1 MNNAGYGVEVY
12 DSIRQVDLGE
22 WNSLRDAT
30 SDPFMDPRFIE
41 AVEIGFA
48 KACRF
53 RHGIV
58 RDSQGRPMAI
68 ACLSS
73 YSIGGA
79 SLAKGRLQK
88 VLAGLE
94 RAAPWFFR
102 SKLILCG
109 LPVSAGQSH
118 LRFAPEA
125 DRAEVLR
132 HIDRVACQF
141 ARREW
146 ARLILFKEID
156 EAACSDLGP
165 LESLG
170 YRRADSFPMN
180 RVEPGSRDFADY
192 LSKFPS
198 KKRRPIR
205 RSQKRIAENGLRIV
219 ELFGRDGVTELY
231 TDAVHCLYEAV
242 ATRSAVQFEQLPAEF
257 PRELARR
264 MPDNTVFTL
273 IYRDAE
279 VVGFSMS
286 LVSDTTFH
294 GMVLGVDYEVNAEA
308 EVYFNLLYQ
317 SIDSALRHGAQEIC
331 IGQTTDALKHD
342 KLDCYQVPLSIY
354 VKGGRWTMKAVLRAG
369 FSSIFPPRP
378 LLYPRERAGTKADDR
393 RAATVN
399 DLEESDRPGPPRSAV
414 RRPQQVRWG
423 GDSAGQERLSR
434 SGVAISESNPV
445 RPSEVVNEQAYEARV
460 DR

>member
-1 MNNAGYGVEVY
+1 MNDYQFEVY
-12 DSIRQVDLGE
+12 DSIGRVDPGE
-22 WNSLRDAT
+22 WNSLRDAE

-48 KACRF
+48 KTCRF
-53 RHGIV
+53 RHVIV
-58 RDSQGRPMAI
+58 RDSQRRPMAI

-79 SLAKGRLQK
+79 SLAQGRARK

-94 RAAPWFFR
+94 RVAPWLFK

-125 DRAEVLR
+125 DRAAVLR
-132 HIDRVACQF
+132 CLDRVARQF

-156 EAACSDLGP
+156 EAGCTALSP

-198 KKRRPIR
+198 KKRVAIR
-205 RSQKRIAENGLRIV
+205 RSQKRLSENGLRVV
-219 ELFGRDGVTELY
+219 ELFGRDGVADLY
-231 TDAVHCLYEAV
+231 TEEVHRLYEAV
-242 ATRSAVQFEQLPAEF
+242 VNRSAVQFEHLPVEF

-264 MPDNTVFTL
+264 MPDNTVFSL
-273 IYRDAE
+273 IYRGKE
-279 VVGFSMS
+279 IVGFAMS
-286 LVSDTTFH
+286 LASKTTFH
-294 GMVLGVDYEVNAEA
+294 GMVLGVDYDANADA
-308 EVYFNLLYQ
+308 ELYFNLLYQ
-317 SIDSALRHGAQEIC
+317 SMDSAFRLGAEEIC

-342 KLDCYQVPLSIY
+342 KLGCYQVPLSIY
-354 VKGGRWTMKAVLRAG
+354 VKGGRWTMRAVLKAG

-378 LLYPRERAGTKADDR
+378 LLYPREDAKPKADA
-393 RAATVN
+393 RAT
-399 DLEESDRPGPPRSAV
+399 
-414 RRPQQVRWG
+414 Q
-423 GDSAGQERLSR
+423 
-434 SGVAISESNPV
+434 
-445 RPSEVVNEQAYEARV
+445 PSEARPAASLV
-460 DR
+460 S

>member
-1 MNNAGYGVEVY
+1 MDSADYQFEVY
-12 DSIRQVDLGE
+12 DSIGRVDPGE
-22 WNSLRDAT
+22 WNSLRDAA

-53 RHGIV
+53 RHVIV
-58 RDSQGRPMAI
+58 RDGRRRPMAI

-79 SLAKGRLQK
+79 SLAKGRVQK
-88 VLAGLE
+88 VVAGLE
-94 RAAPWFFR
+94 RVAPWLFR

-118 LRFAPEA
+118 VRLAPEA
-125 DRAEVLR
+125 DRAAVLR
-132 HIDRVACQF
+132 CLDRVACQF

-156 EAACSDLGP
+156 EAGCSDLEP
-165 LESLG
+165 LKSLG

-192 LSKFPS
+192 LSRFPS

-205 RSQKRIAENGLRIV
+205 RSQKRLAENGLRVV
-219 ELFGRDGVTELY
+219 ELYGRDGVADLY
-231 TDAVHCLYEAV
+231 TDAVHKLYKAV
-242 ATRSAVQFEQLPAEF
+242 AERSDVQFEQLPLEF

-273 IYRDAE
+273 IYRGE
-279 VVGFSMS
+279 EIVGFSLS
-286 LVSDTTFH
+286 LVSETTFH

-317 SIDSALRHGAQEIC
+317 SIDTALRHGAQGIC

-342 KLDCYQVPLSIY
+342 KLGCYQVPLSIF
-354 VKGGRWTMKAVLRAG
+354 VKGGRWTMRVVLKAG

-378 LLYPRERAGTKADDR
+378 LLYPREEVQPNTDDPTATLPPVADL
-393 RAATVN
+393 AA
-399 DLEESDRPGPPRSAV
+399 
-414 RRPQQVRWG
+414 
-423 GDSAGQERLSR
+423 
-434 SGVAISESNPV
+434 
-445 RPSEVVNEQAYEARV
+445 V
-460 DR
+460 DVGMC

>member
-1 MNNAGYGVEVY
+1 MNSADYEFGVY
-12 DSIRQVDLGE
+12 DSIDRVDPGE
-22 WNSLRDAT
+22 WNSLRDAA
-30 SDPFMDPRFIE
+30 SDPFMDPHFIE
-41 AVEIGFA
+41 AVEVGFG

-53 RHGIV
+53 RHVIV
-58 RDSQGRPMAI
+58 RDTQRRPMAI

-79 SLAKGRLQK
+79 SLARGRVQK

-94 RAAPWFFR
+94 RAAPWLFR

-118 LRFAPEA
+118 LRFAPQA
-125 DRAEVLR
+125 DRAAVLR
-132 HIDRVACQF
+132 CLDRVACQF

-156 EAACSDLGP
+156 EAGCTDLGP

-180 RVEPGSRDFADY
+180 RVEPGSRDFTDY

-205 RSQKRIAENGLRIV
+205 RSQKRLPENGLRAV
-219 ELFGRDGVTELY
+219 ELFGRDGVADLY
-231 TDAVHCLYEAV
+231 TEQVHGLYEAV
-242 ATRSAVQFEQLPAEF
+242 MNRSAVQFEHLPPEF

-273 IYRDAE
+273 IYRGDE
-279 VVGFSMS
+279 IVGFSMS
-286 LVSDTTFH
+286 LVSETTFH
-294 GMVLGVDYEVNAEA
+294 GMVLGVDYDVNAEA
-308 EVYFNLLYQ
+308 ELYFNLLYQ
-317 SIDSALRHGAQEIC
+317 SMDSAFRHGAQEIC
-331 IGQTTDALKHD
+331 IGQTTDAMKHD
-342 KLDCYQVPLSIY
+342 KLGCYQVPLSIY
-354 VKGGRWTMKAVLRAG
+354 VKGGRWTMRAVLKAG

-378 LLYPRERAGTKADDR
+378 LLYPRAVADPKADDPP
-393 RAATVN
+393 AATVP
-399 DLEESDRPGPPRSAV
+399 DLV
-414 RRPQQVRWG
+414 
-423 GDSAGQERLSR
+423 DSA
-434 SGVAISESNPV
+434 A
-445 RPSEVVNEQAYEARV
+445 V
-460 DR
+460 DVGAC

>member
-1 MNNAGYGVEVY
+1 MNSADYEFEVY
-12 DSIRQVDLGE
+12 DSIRQVDPRE
-22 WNSLRDAT
+22 WNRLRDPAR
-30 SDPFMDPRFIE
+30 DPFMDPRFIE
-41 AVEIGFA
+41 AVEAGFA

-53 RHGIV
+53 RHVIV
-58 RDSQGRPMAI
+58 RDSQRRTMAI

-73 YSIGGA
+73 YSISGA
-79 SLAKGRLQK
+79 SLAKGSVRK
-88 VLAGLE
+88 ILASLE
-94 RAAPWFFR
+94 RIAPWLFK

-118 LRFAPEA
+118 LRFAPDA
-125 DRAEVLR
+125 DRAAVLR
-132 HIDRVACQF
+132 CLDRVARQF

-156 EAACSDLGP
+156 EAGCTDLGP

-192 LSKFPS
+192 LAKFPS

-219 ELFGRDGVTELY
+219 ELSGRDGVAELY
-231 TDAVHCLYEAV
+231 TDKVHRLYEAV
-242 ATRSAVQFEQLPAEF
+242 ASRSAVQFEELPVEF

-264 MPDNTVFTL
+264 MPENTVFTL
-273 IYRDAE
+273 IYRGED

-286 LVSDTTFH
+286 LVSQTTFH
-294 GMVLGVDYEVNAEA
+294 GMVLGVDYDVNAEA

-317 SIDSALRHGAQEIC
+317 SIDTALRHGAQEIC

-342 KLDCYQVPLSIY
+342 KLGCYQVPLSIY
-354 VKGGRWTMKAVLRAG
+354 VKGGRWTMRAVLKAG
-369 FSSIFPPRP
+369 FQSIFPPRP
-378 LLYPRERAGTKADDR
+378 LLYPREAAKPNCEDDP
-393 RAATVN
+393 RAATLPDVA
-399 DLEESDRPGPPRSAV
+399 DREPADVGAC
-414 RRPQQVRWG
+414 
-423 GDSAGQERLSR
+423 
-434 SGVAISESNPV
+434 
-445 RPSEVVNEQAYEARV
+445 
-460 DR
+460 

>member
-1 MNNAGYGVEVY
+1 MNSADYEFEVY
-12 DSIRQVDLGE
+12 DSISRVDPGE
-22 WNSLRDAT
+22 WNSLRDVA

-53 RHGIV
+53 RHVIV
-58 RDSQGRPMAI
+58 RDSQRRPMAI

-73 YSIGGA
+73 YTIGGA
-79 SLAKGRLQK
+79 SLAKGRFQK
-88 VLAGLE
+88 FLAGLE
-94 RAAPWFFR
+94 RAAPWLFK

-125 DRAEVLR
+125 DRAAVLR
-132 HIDRVACQF
+132 CLDRVARQF

-156 EAACSDLGP
+156 QAGCSDLGP
-165 LESLG
+165 LESFG

-205 RSQKRIAENGLRIV
+205 RSQKRLAENGLRVV
-219 ELFGRDGVTELY
+219 ELFGRDGVAERY
-231 TDAVHCLYEAV
+231 TDAVHRLYEAV
-242 ATRSAVQFEQLPAEF
+242 ESRSAVQFEHLPPEF

-264 MPDNTVFTL
+264 MPDNTLFIL
-273 IYRDAE
+273 ICRGE
-279 VVGFSMS
+279 QVVGFSMS
-286 LVSDTTFH
+286 LVSETTFH

-342 KLDCYQVPLSIY
+342 KLGCYQVPLSIY
-354 VKGGRWTMKAVLRAG
+354 VKGGRWTMKAVLKAG

-378 LLYPRERAGTKADDR
+378 LLYPREEAQPEIDGPHPAELPDVADRA
-393 RAATVN
+393 
-399 DLEESDRPGPPRSAV
+399 
-414 RRPQQVRWG
+414 
-423 GDSAGQERLSR
+423 
-434 SGVAISESNPV
+434 
-445 RPSEVVNEQAYEARV
+445 VVDVGAC
-460 DR
+460 

>member
-1 MNNAGYGVEVY
+1 MNSADYEFEVY
-12 DSIRQVDLGE
+12 DSITRVDPGE
-22 WNSLRDAT
+22 WNSLRDAA
-30 SDPFMDPRFIE
+30 SDPFMDPQFIR
-41 AVEIGFA
+41 AVEIGFGS
-48 KACRF
+48 ACRF
-53 RHGIV
+53 RHVIV
-58 RDSQGRPMAI
+58 RDSRRRPMAI

-94 RAAPWFFR
+94 RVAPWLFR

-125 DRAEVLR
+125 DRTAVLR
-132 HIDRVACQF
+132 YLDRVACQF

-156 EAACSDLGP
+156 EAGCSDLAP

-192 LSKFPS
+192 LSRFPS
-198 KKRRPIR
+198 KKRRPVR

-219 ELFGRDGVTELY
+219 ELFGRDGVADLY
-231 TDAVHCLYEAV
+231 TAAVHRLYEAV
-242 ATRSAVQFEQLPAEF
+242 ANRSAVQFEHLPAEF

-273 IYRDAE
+273 IYRDADI
-279 VVGFSMS
+279 VGFSMS
-286 LVSDTTFH
+286 LVSERTFH

-317 SIDSALRHGAQEIC
+317 SMDSAFRHGAQEIC
-331 IGQTTDALKHD
+331 IGQTTDALKHE
-342 KLDCYQVPLSIY
+342 KLGCYQVPLSIF
-354 VKGGRWTMKAVLRAG
+354 VKGGRWTMRAVLKAG
-369 FSSIFPPRP
+369 FSSFFPPRP
-378 LLYPRERAGTKADDR
+378 LLYPREETQPSADNAS
-393 RAATVN
+393 AATIPDVA
-399 DLEESDRPGPPRSAV
+399 DREAVDVSALIV
-414 RRPQQVRWG
+414 
-423 GDSAGQERLSR
+423 AGQPGCSR
-434 SGVAISESNPV
+434 
-445 RPSEVVNEQAYEARV
+445 
-460 DR
+460 

>member
-1 MNNAGYGVEVY
+1 MDSADYQFEVY
-12 DSIRQVDLGE
+12 DSIGRVDLGE
-22 WNSLRDAT
+22 WNSLRDAA

-53 RHGIV
+53 RHVIV
-58 RDSQGRPMAI
+58 RDGRRRPMAI

-79 SLAKGRLQK
+79 SLAKGRVQK
-88 VLAGLE
+88 VVAGLE
-94 RAAPWFFR
+94 RVAPWLFR

-118 LRFAPEA
+118 VRFAPEA
-125 DRAEVLR
+125 DRAAVLR
-132 HIDRVACQF
+132 CLDRVACQF

-156 EAACSDLGP
+156 EAGCADLEP

-192 LSKFPS
+192 LSRFPS

-205 RSQKRIAENGLRIV
+205 RSQKRLAENGLRVV
-219 ELFGRDGVTELY
+219 ELYGRDGVADLY
-231 TDAVHCLYEAV
+231 TDAVHKLYKAV
-242 ATRSAVQFEQLPAEF
+242 AERSDVQFEQLPLEF

-273 IYRDAE
+273 IYRGE
-279 VVGFSMS
+279 EIVGFSLS
-286 LVSDTTFH
+286 LVSETTFH

-317 SIDSALRHGAQEIC
+317 SIDTAFRHGAQEIC

-342 KLDCYQVPLSIY
+342 KLGCYQVPLSIF
-354 VKGGRWTMKAVLRAG
+354 VKGGRWTMRAVLKAG

-378 LLYPRERAGTKADDR
+378 LLYPRDEVQPNTDDPTATLPPVADL
-393 RAATVN
+393 AA
-399 DLEESDRPGPPRSAV
+399 
-414 RRPQQVRWG
+414 
-423 GDSAGQERLSR
+423 
-434 SGVAISESNPV
+434 
-445 RPSEVVNEQAYEARV
+445 V
-460 DR
+460 DVGMC

>member
-1 MNNAGYGVEVY
+1 MDSADYQFEVY
-12 DSIRQVDLGE
+12 DSIGRVDLGE
-22 WNSLRDAT
+22 WNSLRDAA

-53 RHGIV
+53 RHVIV
-58 RDSQGRPMAI
+58 RDGRRRPMAI

-73 YSIGGA
+73 YRIGGA
-79 SLAKGRLQK
+79 SLAKGRVQK
-88 VLAGLE
+88 VVAGLE
-94 RAAPWFFR
+94 RVAPWLFR

-118 LRFAPEA
+118 VRLAPEA
-125 DRAEVLR
+125 DRAAVLR
-132 HIDRVACQF
+132 CLDRVACQF

-156 EAACSDLGP
+156 EAGCADLEP

-192 LSKFPS
+192 LSRFPS

-205 RSQKRIAENGLRIV
+205 RSQKRLAENGLRVV
-219 ELFGRDGVTELY
+219 ELYGRDGVADLY
-231 TDAVHCLYEAV
+231 TDAVHKLYKAV
-242 ATRSAVQFEQLPAEF
+242 AERSDVQFEQLPLEF

-273 IYRDAE
+273 IYRGE
-279 VVGFSMS
+279 EIVGFSLS
-286 LVSDTTFH
+286 LVSETTFH

-317 SIDSALRHGAQEIC
+317 SIDTALRHGAQEIC

-342 KLDCYQVPLSIY
+342 KLGCYQVPLSIF
-354 VKGGRWTMKAVLRAG
+354 VKGGRWTMRVVLKAG

-378 LLYPRERAGTKADDR
+378 LLYPREEVQPNTDDPTATLPPVADL
-393 RAATVN
+393 AA
-399 DLEESDRPGPPRSAV
+399 
-414 RRPQQVRWG
+414 
-423 GDSAGQERLSR
+423 
-434 SGVAISESNPV
+434 
-445 RPSEVVNEQAYEARV
+445 V
-460 DR
+460 DVGMC

>member
-1 MNNAGYGVEVY
+1 MDSADYQFEVY
-12 DSIRQVDLGE
+12 DSIGRVDRGE
-22 WNSLRDAT
+22 WNSLRDAA

-41 AVEIGFA
+41 AVERGFA

-53 RHGIV
+53 RHVIV
-58 RDSQGRPMAI
+58 RDSRRRPMAI

-79 SLAKGRLQK
+79 SLAKGRVQK
-88 VLAGLE
+88 VVAALE
-94 RAAPWFFR
+94 RAAPWLFR

-118 LRFAPEA
+118 VRFAPDA
-125 DRAEVLR
+125 DRAAVLR
-132 HIDRVACQF
+132 CLDRVACQF

-156 EAACSDLGP
+156 EAGCSDLGP

-205 RSQKRIAENGLRIV
+205 RSQKRLAENGLRVV
-219 ELFGRDGVTELY
+219 ELYGRDGVAELY
-231 TDAVHCLYEAV
+231 TDTVHRLYKAV
-242 ATRSAVQFEQLPAEF
+242 ADRSDVQFEQLPVEF

-273 IYRDAE
+273 ISRGDE

-286 LVSDTTFH
+286 LVSETTFH

-317 SIDSALRHGAQEIC
+317 SIDTALRHGAQEIC

-342 KLDCYQVPLSIY
+342 KLGCYQVPLSIF
-354 VKGGRWTMKAVLRAG
+354 VKGGRWTMRAVLKAG

-378 LLYPRERAGTKADDR
+378 LLYPREETQPNTDDPTEATLPDVAN
-393 RAATVN
+393 RAA
-399 DLEESDRPGPPRSAV
+399 
-414 RRPQQVRWG
+414 
-423 GDSAGQERLSR
+423 
-434 SGVAISESNPV
+434 
-445 RPSEVVNEQAYEARV
+445 V
-460 DR
+460 DVGAC

>member
-1 MNNAGYGVEVY
+1 MNSADYEIEVY
-12 DSIRQVDLGE
+12 DSIVHVDRGE
-22 WNSLRDAT
+22 WNSLRDAA
-30 SDPFMDPRFIE
+30 SDPFMDPNFIE
-41 AVEIGFA
+41 AVEIAFG

-53 RHGIV
+53 RHVVV
-58 RDSQGRPMAI
+58 RDSQRRPMAI

-79 SLAKGRLQK
+79 SLARGRVQK
-88 VLAGLE
+88 VLAALE

-125 DRAEVLR
+125 DRAAVLR
-132 HIDRVACQF
+132 CLDRVARQF

-156 EAACSDLGP
+156 EAGCADLKP

-180 RVEPGSRDFADY
+180 RAEPGSRDFADY
-192 LSKFPS
+192 LSRFPS

-205 RSQKRIAENGLRIV
+205 RSQKRLAENGLRVV
-219 ELFGRDGVTELY
+219 ELFGRDGVAELY
-231 TDAVHCLYEAV
+231 TDKVHYLYEAV
-242 ATRSAVQFEQLPAEF
+242 ANRSAVQFETYPPEF

-264 MPDNTVFTL
+264 MPDNSLFTL
-273 IYRDAE
+273 IYRGE
-279 VVGFSMS
+279 EIVGFSLS
-286 LVSDTTFH
+286 LVSQTSFH
-294 GMVLGVDYEVNAEA
+294 GMVLGVDYDVNADA

-317 SIDSALRHGAQEIC
+317 SMDSAFRYGAREIC

-342 KLDCYQVPLSIY
+342 KLGCYQVPLSIY
-354 VKGGRWTMKAVLRAG
+354 VKGGRWTMRAVLKAG

-378 LLYPRERAGTKADDR
+378 LLYPRQESPPNADDSSGAIDPEMAER
-393 RAATVN
+393 T
-399 DLEESDRPGPPRSAV
+399 AV
-414 RRPQQVRWG
+414 DVG
-423 GDSAGQERLSR
+423 AC
-434 SGVAISESNPV
+434 
-445 RPSEVVNEQAYEARV
+445 
-460 DR
+460 